1 MIVHHLGFSSVRS
14 AWFRWAKCHD
24 SEGLYI
30 NSVSVQPILFTRT
43 VTRSSV
49 KLLLLNINQ
58 VNRTNEILINY
69 QHCMQSSHSCES
81 TSVKH
86 ERDEGRGAEVKKTF
100 TPSPSFILA
109 LHASFHVLIYNSS
122 LDHCRWDNGLSKLR
136 LGSCCINHLKC
147 YLGSGRITQF
157 NSRRCLWFHTQFI

>member
-1 MIVHHLGFSSVRS
+1 
-14 AWFRWAKCHD
+14 
-24 SEGLYI
+24 
-30 NSVSVQPILFTRT
+30 
-43 VTRSSV
+43 
-49 KLLLLNINQ
+49 
-58 VNRTNEILINY
+58 
-69 QHCMQSSHSCES
+69 MQSSHSCES

-86 ERDEGRGAEVKKTF
+86 ERDEGRGAEVKTF

-157 NSRRCLWFHTQFI
+157 NSIQGDVYDFIDNLYNHGLSILGR